1 MKREKFKKRES
12 LLSQRITTTLLQ
24 QACFEL
30 WWAPIFF
37 FDWLILQLVIK
48 YCDNNER
55 KIEHNLKYDCCPSHT

>member
-37 FDWLILQLVIK
+37 LDWLILQLVIK
-48 YCDNNER
+48 YCE
-55 KIEHNLKYDCCPSHT
+55 NLLYT